1 MDIDFPFPARF
12 SKALPTA
19 MLVLEWVKKFPI
31 VKSDGP
37 SGLDFK
43 RTATEILSC
52 WLVKSYCQEKYW
64 QCQVKFDLLNLEIKV
79 RIRAPTPLLAEQLS
93 TDNQSGLG
101 EG

>member
-19 MLVLEWVKKFPI
+19 MLVLETLKKFPI

-43 RTATEILSC
+43 RTATETPSC
-52 WLVKSYCQEKYW
+52 
-64 QCQVKFDLLNLEIKV
+64 
-79 RIRAPTPLLAEQLS
+79 
-93 TDNQSGLG
+93 
-101 EG
+101 